1 MTACVCDQYQLALAV
16 LDVIDIVGQAAIED
30 LVQAAYERDDIAKAI
45 IEALEAGDNK
55 LDKKRIDSRVSKSD
69 CTFEDGILLIYSRV
83 YVLNVEDLREI
94 AIRTYYNDPT
104 AGYPSREKT
113 YDLLYQQFYQP
124 NAYNDVRRYVNNYTI
139 YRRVKAQLEGY

>member
-1 MTACVCDQYQLALAV
+1 M
-16 LDVIDIVGQAAIED
+16 LDVIDIIGQAATED

-45 IEALEAGDNK
+45 IEALEVGDNK
-55 LDKKRIDSRVSKSD
+55 LNKKRIDSRVSKLD

-113 YDLLYQQFYQP
+113 YDLLYQQFY
-124 NAYNDVRRYVNNYTI
+124 
-139 YRRVKAQLEGY
+139 